1 MRQTSILLVEDHSKV
16 AAFAKT
22 VLEGLGHVVHAF
34 PDGESALAALA
45 TLDPAPEVLITDLV
59 MPGMDGRSLASHV
72 LARFAGLRVLFVS
85 GYAHDVIAQR
95 GITTEGAELLAKPY
109 SGEQL
114 ASRLRDLL
122 RETK

>member
-1 MRQTSILLVEDHSKV
+1 
-16 AAFAKT
+16 
-22 VLEGLGHVVHAF
+22 
-34 PDGESALAALA
+34 
-45 TLDPAPEVLITDLV
+45 
-59 MPGMDGRSLASHV
+59 V